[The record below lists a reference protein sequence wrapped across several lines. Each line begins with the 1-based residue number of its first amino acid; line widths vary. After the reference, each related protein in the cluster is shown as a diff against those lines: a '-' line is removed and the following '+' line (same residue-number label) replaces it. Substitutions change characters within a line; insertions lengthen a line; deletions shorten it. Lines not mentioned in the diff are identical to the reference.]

1 MGSLMLRDKDVARKK
16 GLWAVGAWAGSAVLL
31 TTGAP
36 VLLGAA
42 AAGGASYLTYK
53 WFMFRAK
60 RGMRF

>member
-1 MGSLMLRDKDVARKK
+1 MGSLVLRDKEVARKK
-16 GLWAVGAWAGSAVLL
+16 GLWAVGAWTGSALL
-31 TTGAP
+31 FGLAGIP
-36 VLLGAA
+36 LGVA

>member
-1 MGSLMLRDKDVARKK
+1 MGSLVLRDKEVARKK
-16 GLWAVGAWAGSAVLL
+16 GFWALGAWTGSAVLI
-31 TTGAP
+31 GVVGMP
-36 VLLGAA
+36 VMGVA